1 MNNSLI
7 HIGTASM
14 ARGVSSYID
23 VLTNYTIERALHSA
37 MPINVSFLSQYPDF
51 FALGMVI
58 LLTLFLSV
66 GVKESSMLNN
76 VFTTINLITI
86 SIIIVSGIMKG
97 IVYNNWLYS
106 I

>member
-1 MNNSLI
+1 
-7 HIGTASM
+7 M

-23 VLTNYTIERALHSA
+23 VLTNYTIERALHEA

-58 LLTLFLSV
+58 LLTMFLSI

-86 SIIIVSGIMKG
+86 AIIVVSGIIKG
-97 IVYNNWLYS
+97 DYYTHCS
-106 I
+106 

>member
-1 MNNSLI
+1 
-7 HIGTASM
+7 M

-23 VLTNYTIERALHSA
+23 ALTNHTIGGALQSA

-51 FALGMVI
+51 FAFAMIIV
-58 LLTLFLSV
+58 LTLFLSI

-86 SIIIVSGIMKG
+86 SIIVVSGIIKG
-97 IVYNNWLYS
+97 EILIYIIALTEKNFSTQYYLH
-106 I
+106 